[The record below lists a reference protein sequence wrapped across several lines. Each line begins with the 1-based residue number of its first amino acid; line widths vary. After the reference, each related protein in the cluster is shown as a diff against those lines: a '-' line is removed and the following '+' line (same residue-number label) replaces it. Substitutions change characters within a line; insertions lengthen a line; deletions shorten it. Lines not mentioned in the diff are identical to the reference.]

1 MANRQT
7 RELRLCYRCEV
18 TMRERYRLDV
28 DKGMGATRRCDN
40 CNRLTYTRRFSVHPL
55 PMKEVDID

>member
-1 MANRQT
+1 
-7 RELRLCYRCEV
+7 
-18 TMRERYRLDV
+18 MRERYRLDV